1 MHGAQ
6 VGWLPSSTSS
16 IPLPQSALVM
26 GGSLVVSLI
35 GFSISAGGPASKPA
49 DRGGCDVLR
58 PNSATEINGRTACHL
73 LHSFHWKIKSSNK
86 AVDLYYL
93 ASLCIRFSTL
103 SNRRNIFKYIS
114 QCSEYSHELQVNSVF
129 VLSPPDNGKCVK
141 GCFLGSQA
149 KPHLGI

>member
-16 IPLPQSALVM
+16 IPSPQLALVM

-103 SNRRNIFKYIS
+103 SNRRNIVKYIS
-114 QCSEYSHELQVNSVF
+114 TMFRIFSRALGKFSFCF
-129 VLSPPDNGKCVK
+129 VSARQGQMCEGV
-141 GCFLGSQA
+141 FLGIES
-149 KPHLGI
+149 